1 MVFFYFYKWSMEN
14 GYSNKLSIDRI
25 DNEKG
30 YSPDNCRWV
39 TMKEQI
45 ENRRTSLNF
54 CYNGKNM
61 NLSDIAKLNGTTYG
75 KLYLRVVNKEMT
87 IDDALNDIRKSTE

>member
-1 MVFFYFYKWSMEN
+1 MEN

-45 ENRRTSLNF
+45 ENRRET
-54 CYNGKNM
+54 
-61 NLSDIAKLNGTTYG
+61 
-75 KLYLRVVNKEMT
+75 
-87 IDDALNDIRKSTE
+87 LNDLWWILFS

>member
-1 MVFFYFYKWSMEN
+1 MEN

-45 ENRRTSLNF
+45 ENRRTSLSF